1 VGQPHP
7 TSADHIERFP
17 LVTHIASLVELFQ
30 RFSSPPQIR
39 ALALIMTNVN
49 RTLGPLVAT
58 ANDDRIVLLLVMS
71 IRQFMLHFPVHTRP
85 VAAIMRTQLGFIAHV
100 SPIP

>member
-1 VGQPHP
+1 VGVTPLT

-17 LVTHIASLVELFQ
+17 LVKHIVSHLELFR

-49 RTLGPLVAT
+49 RTLGALVAT
-58 ANDDRIVLLLVMS
+58 ANDEGIVLLLVMS
-71 IRQFMLHFPVHTRP
+71 IRQFMLHFPE
-85 VAAIMRTQLGFIAHV
+85 Q
-100 SPIP
+100 